1 MGSNSS
7 GSDGSSLKFSNLSE
21 MHKVLSKSMDMLDGI
36 PVPSLPQFNA
46 QECLFDI
53 KFNQLNEEIE
63 KEMEEPLMTPR
74 NGRKCNDNSFSG

>member
-7 GSDGSSLKFSNLSE
+7 GSASSLKFSNLSE

-53 KFNQLNEEIE
+53 KFN
-63 KEMEEPLMTPR
+63 
-74 NGRKCNDNSFSG
+74 